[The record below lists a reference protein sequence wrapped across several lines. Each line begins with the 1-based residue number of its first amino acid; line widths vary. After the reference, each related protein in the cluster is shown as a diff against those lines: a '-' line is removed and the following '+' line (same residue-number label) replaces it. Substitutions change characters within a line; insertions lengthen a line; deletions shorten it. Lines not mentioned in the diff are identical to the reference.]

1 MPGAV
6 AFCLLPAP
14 GIPLRIGALLIAAPA
29 CAGGAFERGPFTDP
43 LPLADRLGANP
54 ARLARA
60 TAAVCGHLLHDRPF
74 GLRELAGHHL
84 LLAAPG
90 IGPARTGFGL
100 ALRGPPRHREQAVLA
115 AGGASLTRGLD
126 LGAGLLAVQLARTG
140 LPARRGRVPVLGV
153 RAGAIRG
160 WKVEGWWHGA
170 SGSLLEPGGSVR
182 LRHEGGEGT
191 LVLGV
196 RWRGRSARPEVRLTL
211 PLGQRVQMAV
221 DGLDRPRQY
230 GLGLR
235 AGVRSLRVGVHLRSH
250 HQLGVTPSWSAGKA
264 CR

>member
-1 MPGAV
+1 MSGAV
-6 AFCLLPAP
+6 ISCSLPEP
-14 GIPLRIGALLIAAPA
+14 RIPLRIAALLIAAPA

-54 ARLARA
+54 ARLARV
-60 TAAVCGHLLHDRPF
+60 TADLCGHLVHDRPF
-74 GLRELAGHHL
+74 GLPELAGHQL
-84 LLAAPG
+84 LLAGPG

-100 ALRGPPRHREQAVLA
+100 AVRGPPRHREQAFLA
-115 AGGASLTRGLD
+115 AMGASLTRRLD
-126 LGAGLLAVQLARTG
+126 LGAGLLAVQLTRTG
-140 LPARRGRVPVLGV
+140 LPARRGRVAVAGA
-153 RAGAIRG
+153 RAGPIRG
-160 WKVEGWWHGA
+160 WQVEGWWHGA
-170 SGSLLEPGGSVR
+170 SGSLLAPGGSVR

-196 RWRGRSARPEVRLTL
+196 RWRGRAPRPEVRLTL
-211 PLGQRVQMAV
+211 PLGRRVQATM

-235 AGVRSLRVGVHLRSH
+235 AGVRGLRAGVHLRSH
-250 HQLGVTPSWSAGKA
+250 HQLGATPSWSAGRA

>member
-1 MPGAV
+1 MARPIPV
-6 AFCLLPAP
+6 PCLA
-14 GIPLRIGALLIAAPA
+14 LRIAALLIGAPA

-54 ARLARA
+54 ARLARV
-60 TAAVCGHLLHDRPF
+60 TASACGHLVHDRPF

-84 LLAAPG
+84 LLASPG

-100 ALRGPPRHREQAVLA
+100 AVRGPPRHREQAVLA
-115 AGGASLTRGLD
+115 AVGASVTPRLD
-126 LGAGLLAVQLARTG
+126 LGAGLLAVHLARTG
-140 LPARRGRVPVLGV
+140 LPARGGRVPVAGA
-153 RAGAIRG
+153 RAGPVRG
-160 WKVEGWWHGA
+160 WQVEGWWHGA
-170 SGSLLEPGGSVR
+170 SGSLLEPRGSLR

-196 RWRGRSARPEVRLTL
+196 RWRGLSARPGVRLTL
-211 PLGQRVQMAV
+211 PLGRRVRVTM

-235 AGVRSLRVGVHLRSH
+235 AGVGGVRAGVHLRSH